1 MKKLLTVLCAG
12 ALLLPSVLPAA
23 AVDRS
28 APVRD
33 SVAVEKINFQNPA
46 FLRGMDVS
54 SVISLEDAGVTFRD
68 ERGEEQDLFKILA
81 DNGVNAVRV
90 RIWHDPY
97 DSEGHGYGGGN
108 SDLDK
113 AKQIGRR
120 AAAYGMKLLADFHY
134 SDFWADPAKQKEP
147 KAWAG
152 LSAAQKAET
161 IYTYTNDSLKELRA
175 AGADL
180 CMVQIGNEI
189 TSGVAGC
196 MDNADRAALLSA
208 ASRAVRDFD
217 SEVMIACHFTDP
229 QKTDTIKWFADYLHQ
244 YGVDYD
250 VFATSY
256 YPSWHGSLSNL
267 THVLSYAAETYGKY
281 AMVAET
287 SYPYTLED
295 SDGHANT
302 VSFWNNN
309 TGDDMRWDFSVQGQA
324 DAVRAVADAVNRVPD
339 GRGLGV
345 FYWEGA
351 WITVGDITGKTG
363 SAWTR
368 QYNANR
374 AKWEQ
379 YGCGWASSYAA
390 EYDPDDAGQYCGG
403 SAVDNQAFF
412 DPKGQALPSLHVFK
426 TVLTGTVTNSV
437 LSGDV
442 NGDGRVDVNDATQ
455 LQRFLAELIPLADER
470 RCAADVD
477 RNGMLTADDVTVLL
491 RYLAEYETDFPI
503 GAVI

>member
-152 LSAAQKAET
+152 SAPVFCCREKARPALSRMLM
-161 IYTYTNDSLKELRA
+161 DDPPVSVWPGRSLLR
-175 AGADL
+175 
-180 CMVQIGNEI
+180 
-189 TSGVAGC
+189 SGR
-196 MDNADRAALLSA
+196 RAPPERRNG
-208 ASRAVRDFD
+208 SRHGYVRRTPG
-217 SEVMIACHFTDP
+217 SH
-229 QKTDTIKWFADYLHQ
+229 
-244 YGVDYD
+244 D
-250 VFATSY
+250 V
-256 YPSWHGSLSNL
+256 
-267 THVLSYAAETYGKY
+267 
-281 AMVAET
+281 
-287 SYPYTLED
+287 
-295 SDGHANT
+295 
-302 VSFWNNN
+302 
-309 TGDDMRWDFSVQGQA
+309 R
-324 DAVRAVADAVNRVPD
+324 
-339 GRGLGV
+339 
-345 FYWEGA
+345 
-351 WITVGDITGKTG
+351 TG
-363 SAWTR
+363 SH
-368 QYNANR
+368 
-374 AKWEQ
+374 
-379 YGCGWASSYAA
+379 CS
-390 EYDPDDAGQYCGG
+390 PAG
-403 SAVDNQAFF
+403 
-412 DPKGQALPSLHVFK
+412 
-426 TVLTGTVTNSV
+426 
-437 LSGDV
+437 
-442 NGDGRVDVNDATQ
+442 
-455 LQRFLAELIPLADER
+455 
-470 RCAADVD
+470 
-477 RNGMLTADDVTVLL
+477 
-491 RYLAEYETDFPI
+491 DFPR
-503 GAVI
+503 

>member
-90 RIWHDPY
+90 RIWYDPY

-196 MDNADRAALLSA
+196 MDNADRAALLCA

-309 TGDDMRWDFSVQGQA
+309 TGDDMRWDFSPP
-324 DAVRAVADAVNRVPD
+324 VRTTPSPSRGRLTRCAPWRTPSTAFPTAGDSACSTGRARGSRSAISRARPAAR
-339 GRGLGV
+339 GRGS
-345 FYWEGA
+345 
-351 WITVGDITGKTG
+351 ITPTARSG
-363 SAWTR
+363 SNTAAGGRRPTRRNTTPTTRDSTAAAARWTIR
-368 QYNANR
+368 R
-374 AKWEQ
+374 F
-379 YGCGWASSYAA
+379 ST
-390 EYDPDDAGQYCGG
+390 P
-403 SAVDNQAFF
+403 
-412 DPKGQALPSLHVFK
+412 
-426 TVLTGTVTNSV
+426 
-437 LSGDV
+437 
-442 NGDGRVDVNDATQ
+442 RV
-455 LQRFLAELIPLADER
+455 R
-470 RCAADVD
+470 RCP
-477 RNGMLTADDVTVLL
+477 RCMCSKM
-491 RYLAEYETDFPI
+491 F
-503 GAVI
+503 